1 MNETIRKWWEKLLA
15 VRKKGGPAIVVR
27 SRLHE
32 ADLIGHILDP
42 DGAKFKALNLSDH
55 YEPKRGQDMTAD
67 DSNWFLPKMPVDLPK
82 DTRPFIWT
90 DAQCFAMN
98 AAQHDGNRHP
108 YTCGKDSRHRPLIAT
123 RRGWRCCDCDY
134 LQGRHHGAPETNR
147 VTVADEL
154 LELTLSAAENGG
166 QNPPVGDEER
176 LSIGRWEPDPAS
188 WPVAGLPRFVAV
200 ISVTGGQIRQMIDPE
215 YRKGEDPSGTM

>member
-1 MNETIRKWWEKLLA
+1 VTEAIRKWWDALLEA
-15 VRKKGGPAIVVR
+15 RKNGDRMVIIR

-32 ADLIGHILDP
+32 KDLIGHVLDP
-42 DGAKFKALNLSDH
+42 DGAKFKELNLLDT
-55 YEPKRGQDMTAD
+55 YEPKRIKDMNAD
-67 DSNWFLPKMPVDLPK
+67 ELNGFLPKEPVDLPK

-123 RRGWRCCDCDY
+123 RRGWRCCDCGY
-134 LQGRHHGAPETNR
+134 EQGWAHGAPETCR

-154 LELTLSAAENGG
+154 LSLALSAAENGG

-200 ISVTGGQIRQMIDPE
+200 ISVTGGQMRQMIDPE
-215 YRKGEDPSGTM
+215 YRKGEDLSGTM